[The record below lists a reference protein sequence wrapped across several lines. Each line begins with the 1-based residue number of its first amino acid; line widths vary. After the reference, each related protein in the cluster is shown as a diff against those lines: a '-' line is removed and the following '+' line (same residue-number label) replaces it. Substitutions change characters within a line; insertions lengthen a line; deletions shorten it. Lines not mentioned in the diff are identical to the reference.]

1 MKNKFLGT
9 GDPGYHP
16 IHKIKIIFS
25 GIRYGVILEISVAYK
40 LILSIIILIL
50 SFYFHDWIDV
60 MVIIVATGQVL
71 AGEMFNTAIE
81 AGCDFMESGQ
91 NEKIGIIKD
100 ISAAAAGI
108 SIAVWATVIGYEYF
122 KVVHRLLN
130 S

>member
-16 IHKIKIIFS
+16 LRKIKVIFS

-40 LILSIIILIL
+40 LVLSVIILIL
-50 SFYFHDWIDV
+50 SFCFHDWIDV
-60 MVIIVATGQVL
+60 MVIVVATGQVL

-81 AGCDFMESGQ
+81 AVCDFVESGE

-108 SIAVWATVIGYEYF
+108 STLAWATVIGYEYF
-122 KVVHRLLN
+122 KIAHRFLH
-130 S
+130 